1 MPAKKIDPE
10 FYITQS
16 AMAKP
21 LGVHRNTIG
30 VWVESDWFPAREKNG
45 WRKEDVQKAV
55 DAYNAEKEPSEF
67 SEGTKEEKTA
77 LECKRLKIMI
87 EKEKEALEQAR
98 ESTRQMIE
106 DGRIRTKRLVAAK
119 DVENSMIDLL
129 STLRSTIETWSKS
142 AQADHPDFHHVFD
155 KAVNLYLEAIRSLS
169 E

>member
-1 MPAKKIDPE
+1 MNDENLYFKSKLAIAK
-10 FYITQS
+10 
-16 AMAKP
+16 A
-21 LGVHRNTIG
+21 LGVHRHTIDL
-30 VWVESDWFPAREKNG
+30 WVQKTWFPKQTKDG
-45 WRKEDVQKAV
+45 YLKEDVLKAV
-55 DAYNAEKEPSEF
+55 DEYQTQKDGAQDTYADGS
-67 SEGTKEEKTA
+67 KEEKTA

-155 KAVNLYLEAIRSLS
+155 RAVNLYLEAIRSLS